1 MKKIF
6 KIIGII
12 LLIFVV
18 ILVAIP
24 FVLESK
30 IDAIV
35 QAYADENINGT
46 VEFDNVSLSLLS
58 SFPNAKVTI
67 DNLII
72 TNNEPFK
79 EEIFTTA
86 KSIGLKMPI
95 KELFKNQADE
105 AIVITDISIDEALK
119 TIE

>member
-18 ILVAIP
+18 ILAAIP

-35 QAYADENINGT
+35 QAYADNNINAK
-46 VEFDNVSLSLLS
+46 VEFDDVSLSLIN
-58 SFPNAKVTI
+58 SFPNANVTI
-67 DNLII
+67 DNLTI
-72 TNNEPFK
+72 TNKDPFI

-86 KSIGLKMPI
+86 KSIGLTMPI
-95 KELFKNQADE
+95 RELFKNQNDE
-105 AIVITDISIDEALK
+105 AIVITKIAIDEALM
-119 TIE
+119 T